1 MGEYQPSYLED
12 NHSYLLPLAIEKSLA
27 DDFAFIAACQPQV
40 DFISAAAIEQ
50 NGSNGSIVV
59 KLAVNEGVSSEVKR
73 TFYELFRVLRKHA
86 RKGTRLSVLD
96 SN

>member
-1 MGEYQPSYLED
+1 M
-12 NHSYLLPLAIEKSLA
+12 LPLAIEKSLA